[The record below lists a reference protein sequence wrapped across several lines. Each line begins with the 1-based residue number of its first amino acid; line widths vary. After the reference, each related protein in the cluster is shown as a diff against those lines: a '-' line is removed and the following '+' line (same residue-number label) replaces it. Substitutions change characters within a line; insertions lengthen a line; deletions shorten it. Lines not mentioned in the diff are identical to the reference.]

1 MTYNYSDSDRQSF
14 VEEPAIAY
22 AAIDKAYSLR
32 TFLQDRMSIVKFIQ
46 AGIPYSFFEKL
57 KTQLPFST
65 QEWTEILGISL
76 KSLQRYQ
83 NDQRSFKPI
92 QSEKI
97 ISIAEVIQLG
107 IDVFEDMD
115 KLKLWLDTPTFAL
128 ADHKPKDLLHDAYGK
143 ELVMTELIAI
153 EHGIF
158 A

>member
-1 MTYNYSDSDRQSF
+1 MKYNYTEKDRKNF
-14 VEEPAIAY
+14 LEEPAV
-22 AAIDKAYSLR
+22 AYSTDTTGYTLR
-32 TFLQDRMSIVKFIQ
+32 YFLQDKMQLVSFIQ
-46 AGIPYSFFEKL
+46 NGIPYSFFEKL
-57 KTQLPFST
+57 KKQLPFT
-65 QEWTEILGISL
+65 THEWTEILGISI

-83 NDQRSFKPI
+83 NDNRSFKPI

-128 ADHKPKDLLHDAYGK
+128 ANHKPKDLLRDAYGK
-143 ELVMTELIAI
+143 DLVMTELFAI